1 MQETHAVSATR
12 TAEQTDTTT
21 AVLPKR
27 LVVIGASVGGPLAL
41 AQILPKIPEYFPGTL
56 IVAQQMRR
64 GFTRLLAEMLASSSD
79 LIVREAENHNP
90 LYPGLALVAPGGA
103 ACAINYNSSR
113 SQYPLTI
120 GVDNSPEM
128 ADKSLGIIDIL
139 MKSAAESFGDKVIGV
154 MLTGIGNDGR
164 EGMRAIKEHKGY
176 TIAQDES
183 TCTLGDT
190 PRMIADLGL
199 ANDILPLWA
208 IPNRILELVGK

>member
-1 MQETHAVSATR
+1 MQETCAVNETR
-12 TAEQTDTTT
+12 TVEQTDTTA

-41 AQILPKIPEYFPGTL
+41 AQIVPKIPEYFPGAL

-64 GFTRLLAEMLASSSD
+64 GFTRLLAQMLASSSD
-79 LIVREAENHNP
+79 MIVREAENHSP

-103 ACAINYNSSR
+103 ACAISYNSTR

-120 GVDNSPEM
+120 RVDGSSD
-128 ADKSLGIIDIL
+128 ADKSLGPIDL
-139 MKSAAESFGDKVIGV
+139 VMKSAAEAFGEKVIGV

-176 TIAQDES
+176 TIAQDEP
-183 TCTLGDT
+183 TCTISDT

-199 ANDILPLWA
+199 ADDILPLWT
-208 IPNRILELVGK
+208 IPNRILELVGE